1 MSADARKNQ
10 RLNEWIDRLGC
21 PACLGALRVEAGQ
34 IACTNCGRIYPV
46 VDGIPIL
53 IAQNSDDAAAH

>member
-10 RLNEWIDRLGC
+10 SLNEWIDRLAC
-21 PACLGALRVEAGQ
+21 PACLGALRVEDTQ
-34 IACTNCGRIYPV
+34 IACTSCGRIYPV

-53 IAQNSDDAAAH
+53 IAQNNDAAAAH